1 MLRRVFVNNVGDDSI
16 STKLRWRWLKKIR
29 YKTCK
34 LETSVAALSSSSSSS
49 SPASSFSAPSFS
61 SSSSP
66 SLSSSSS
73 SSSLSSSSSS
83 SSLSSSSSSSSLSS
97 SSSSSTL
104 SSSLSSSS
112 SSLFSRFYEFRVI
125 KLLLQSL
132 CNHVAVV
139 SQKPMDCTLCSIM
152 IAPSLPLYG
161 HIKPF
166 LLTA

>member
-34 LETSVAALSSSSSSS
+34 LETSVVALSSSSSSS

-73 SSSLSSSSSS
+73 SPSLSSSSSS
-83 SSLSSSSSSSSLSS
+83 PSLSS

-104 SSSLSSSS
+104 SSSSSSSS
-112 SSLFSRFYEFRVI
+112 SSLFSRLYEFRVI

-152 IAPSLPLYG
+152 IAPSPPLYG